1 MFSLNEFCNYQKLS
15 NSDTKIAKINIKN
28 ALNNINPKLKFNEN
42 TKLFISFG
50 NENIIFKNNND
61 YYRIYYRKI
70 NNDLIDSNIKTF
82 NVLSKNDYGILCP
95 LKICATDKY
104 VYAKIK
110 YVDHFQGATYSEI
123 KNLLKKTLKLCKH
136 GLFFTDLHPYNLG
149 TLNNKPIII
158 DYDLY
163 DENEIKLMF
172 QDAMKWGNFKSSV
185 TSSEIMKMIK
195 TFIDK
200 DIGGRNCWF
209 CICLIAK
216 CKNFVNALD
225 FARIYLNDTLFCM
238 KNNIA
243 PGMFTKSRFE
253 HLMDVKSYEI

>member
-1 MFSLNEFCNYQKLS
+1 MFSLNDLCKHWQLS
-15 NSDTKIAKINIKN
+15 NADKQIAKNNIYN
-28 ALNNINPKLKFNEN
+28 ALKQINSKIKFNEN
-42 TKLFISFG
+42 SKLFISFVFA
-50 NENIIFKNNND
+50 NIIFKNNND
-61 YYRIYYRKI
+61 YYRIFYRKI
-70 NNDLIDSNIKTF
+70 DNNVINCNIKTF
-82 NVLSKNDYGILCP
+82 NVISKNDYGILSP
-95 LKICATDKY
+95 LEICATDKY
-104 VYAKIK
+104 LYAKIK
-110 YVDHFQGATYSEI
+110 YVEHFQGATYSEI

-163 DENEIKLMF
+163 EEIEIKDIIR
-172 QDAMKWGNFKSSV
+172 DAMKEFNIKSSSN
-185 TSSEIMKMIK
+185 TSEIMKTVK
-195 TFIDK
+195 NLIDK

-216 CKNFVNALD
+216 CKNFINALD

-238 KNNIA
+238 KNNLSY
-243 PGMFTKSRFE
+243 GMFTKSRFE